1 MVLSTACKYF
11 LKKYSNC
18 YSKAHIQDRIAAFK
32 EKILRKTG
40 IAKIRDRLAGV
51 QPEQEGPAP
60 EEVPQ
65 EQPQSDVETLK
76 RKRGGRK
83 QKQVQPVAEEA
94 QE

>member
-1 MVLSTACKYF
+1 MVLSTVCKYI
-11 LKKYSNC
+11 LKKYSNV
-18 YSKAHIQDRIAAFK
+18 YSKANIQDRISAFK

-51 QPEQEGPAP
+51 QPEQQEGPAP

-65 EQPQSDVETLK
+65 EQPQSDVEALK

-83 QKQVQPVAEEA
+83 QKQVQPVAEA